1 MFFYIL
7 NENTY
12 ISALKNKNHIVV
24 FIHRNTIPRGSA
36 QNFQWISHVRKR
48 KALKCNLVVSHTYK
62 NYFVLMIVF
71 RETIIVGC
79 WIQCIDFL
87 KYWMYYYGFMSHI
100 WTGMQTKKNDSNMVC
115 LSRMTII
122 FFCQHPTLSQYP
134 NTFTLKIAY
143 DCQVIVSSCNIN
155 LWRQMPKICILLFW
169 ENKGVLKSH

>member
-1 MFFYIL
+1 MIYKHIFNEGYIFLKFHLYHGRCVRNVPCFISENNMFFYIL

-24 FIHRNTIPRGSA
+24 LIHRNTIPRGSA

-87 KYWMYYYGFMSHI
+87 KYWMYYYGLMSHI
-100 WTGMQTKKNDSNMVC
+100 WTGM
-115 LSRMTII
+115 
-122 FFCQHPTLSQYP
+122 
-134 NTFTLKIAY
+134 
-143 DCQVIVSSCNIN
+143 
-155 LWRQMPKICILLFW
+155 
-169 ENKGVLKSH
+169 